1 MAVVIHGMKWI
12 LLFGA
17 LGASAVMA
25 APEVTFKLGEEPV
38 QLVEGLAID
47 SSTEGSDALTCLREG
62 EWSVGQ
68 VTLTAKEAV
77 PAGETLTL
85 RILGG
90 AQLAPKP
97 LLVHRVQDREALIRN
112 AHVEGAD
119 VVATVPFP
127 DLKDASRFDLVDQ
140 TESVDWR
147 QEPQLEPDPKD
158 RDPQGKR
165 RAVVFI
171 PGDEE
176 GDQGDGAGDKRLA
189 AFRVLRDAPAF
200 RDLLRTSKPFV
211 FRYAAY
217 RDRAATAA
225 ALTKLVRE
233 KLGRNVVLIAH
244 ADGAQLM
251 QSVLAAPGMKNRVQS
266 AITLDDGTPAAL
278 LAGLAR

>member
-1 MAVVIHGMKWI
+1 MPVVNVGMKWM
-12 LLFGA
+12 LLCGA

-25 APEVTFKLGEEPV
+25 GPEVSVKLGDGQV
-38 QLVEGLAID
+38 AEGLAID

-68 VTLTAKEAV
+68 VTLTAKQAL
-77 PAGETLTL
+77 PPGETLTL

-90 AQLAPKP
+90 AELAAKP
-97 LLVHRVQDREALIRN
+97 VLVHRVRDRESLIRN

-127 DLKDASRFDLVDQ
+127 DLADASRYDLVDQ

-158 RDPQGKR
+158 HDPKGKR
-165 RAVVFI
+165 RAVLLI

-176 GDQGDGAGDKRLA
+176 GDTGSGAYDKRLA
-189 AFRVLRDAPAF
+189 AFRVLRDAPAYA
-200 RDLLRTSKPFV
+200 DLMKGFKPYV
-211 FRYAAY
+211 FRYGAY
-217 RDRAATAA
+217 RDRAATSA
-225 ALTKLVRE
+225 ALARLVRE
-233 KLGRNVVLIAH
+233 KLGRDVVLIAH
-244 ADGAQLM
+244 ADGAELM
-251 QSVLAAPGMKNRVQS
+251 QAVLDAPGMKHRVQR
-266 AITLDDGTPAAL
+266 AFTLGDGTPAAL